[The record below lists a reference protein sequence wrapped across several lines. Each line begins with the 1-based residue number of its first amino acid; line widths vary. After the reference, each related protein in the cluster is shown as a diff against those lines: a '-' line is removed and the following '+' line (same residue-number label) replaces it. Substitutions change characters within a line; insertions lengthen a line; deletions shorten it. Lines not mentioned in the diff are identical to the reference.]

1 MLEAAF
7 VCLEEAGNASVREA
21 VRLWRARGRP
31 FRATPGLPVDSH
43 EMGREVNRTKVT
55 WVTRITRRVSG
66 ISGPVVGCLL
76 AGCSPAADP
85 VEPREV
91 VSDTTADTRADTVQR
106 GSLTVTVTA
115 AGEASQALEALGAP
129 AGRVPSAH
137 VRIRRASE
145 SSVLAGTADAAGQVT
160 FTELLPGRYDVTALR
175 LLSADEDRQVSRA
188 DSTLTEV
195 NALGGGGRV
204 QVQPPASTTEVEA
217 VAGRRGSLAISEI
230 HDWMPE
236 LTSDVEGQYSMA
248 RYVEVYNNA
257 DTTVF
262 LDGKILGS
270 ALEFVWESSLNE
282 ASLNHCEDL
291 KRWRLDPDGIWSDM
305 HLRFPGSGREHP
317 VSPGGVRTVVLQA
330 IDHREVHPGPGLPD
344 LSTADFEIVGTGRD
358 VDNPAVPNMEHIGFR
373 PSVDALGRGFIGH
386 FPALFIVDEV
396 DLDSLPTEKLHTLR
410 DPDYRR
416 FPGDRILD
424 LVTVNFDPATF
435 GLEGRFC
442 DRVVGETFERQAATF
457 LDPGAGNS
465 IHRRVL
471 GTTAS
476 GHVVL
481 QRTRTSAVDLVRGT
495 RSPGRVP

>member
-1 MLEAAF
+1 MR
-7 VCLEEAGNASVREA
+7 VG
-21 VRLWRARGRP
+21 
-31 FRATPGLPVDSH
+31 GL
-43 EMGREVNRTKVT
+43 
-55 WVTRITRRVSG
+55 SG
-66 ISGPVVGCLL
+66 LVLGCLL

-85 VEPREV
+85 VEPREAPPP
-91 VSDTTADTRADTVQR
+91 DETTGNPGDTVQR
-106 GSLTVTVTA
+106 GSLTITVTA
-115 AGEASQALEALGAP
+115 ADEASRALEALGTP
-129 AGRVPSAH
+129 ADRVTRAH
-137 VRIRRASE
+137 VRIRRVGE
-145 SSVLAGTADAAGQVT
+145 SPVEAGTTDSLGQVT
-160 FTELLPGRYDVTALR
+160 FAGLLPGRYDVTSLR
-175 LLSADEDRQVSRA
+175 LLSADEGIRIA
-188 DSTLTEV
+188 GPDSALAGI
-195 NALGGGGRV
+195 NAFGGGGRV

-217 VAGRRGSLAISEI
+217 VAGRRGSLSISEI

-282 ASLNHCEDL
+282 TSLNHCEDL
-291 KRWRLDPDGIWSDM
+291 KRWRLDPDGIWSDT

-317 VSPGGVRTVVLQA
+317 VSPGGVRTVALQA
-330 IDHREVHPGPGLPD
+330 IDHREVHPGPGLPN
-344 LSTADFEIVGTGRD
+344 LSTADFEIVGTGHD
-358 VDNPAVPNMEHIGFR
+358 VDNPVVPNMEHIGFR

-396 DLDSLPTEKLHTLR
+396 DLHSLPTEKLHTLR
-410 DPDYRR
+410 GPDYRR
-416 FPGDRILD
+416 FPGDKILD

-435 GLEGRFC
+435 GFGGRFC
-442 DRVVGETFERQAATF
+442 DRVVGEMFERQAATI

-471 GTTAS
+471 GTTA
-476 GHVVL
+476 GGQVIL
-481 QRTRTSAVDLVRGT
+481 QRTRTSAVDLVRGP